1 MSTGQSDPSQ
11 PMKSQI
17 FRTAVGGQARSR
29 RRRWPAGPGL
39 RAHRRSEH
47 PDHRQAAD
55 VERSMEVCPCITSIP
70 MPEPHPSCVPKSLA
84 RPSPPANLPNAT
96 ASAPKPSA
104 NGASAGLNGG
114 AIAVLP
120 PFPCCGVVVLGRDE
134 HIGGTS
140 LLAERHSCPS
150 ASYLC
155 SQPDC
160 WFSRSCRL
168 PTTSPLS
175 PPHVRRRP
183 LVPTVLHCHAE
194 CTAGTIAHL
203 ATCLGRVVQ

>member
-1 MSTGQSDPSQ
+1 MRAGVV
-11 PMKSQI
+11 K
-17 FRTAVGGQARSR
+17 R
-29 RRRWPAGPGL
+29 RGEKGR
-39 RAHRRSEH
+39 
-47 PDHRQAAD
+47 
-55 VERSMEVCPCITSIP
+55 VKIV
-70 MPEPHPSCVPKSLA
+70 
-84 RPSPPANLPNAT
+84 
-96 ASAPKPSA
+96 
-104 NGASAGLNGG
+104 
-114 AIAVLP
+114 VLP

-168 PTTSPLS
+168 LTTSPLS
-175 PPHVRRRP
+175 PPHVRRRR
-183 LVPTVLHCHAE
+183 LVPTVLRCHAE

>member
-1 MSTGQSDPSQ
+1 MPEGSVARRSDPGHQ
-11 PMKSQI
+11 
-17 FRTAVGGQARSR
+17 RTPRTEAAAQARGFALGPSVQPDPYPL
-29 RRRWPAGPGL
+29 PAVRGWGT
-39 RAHRRSEH
+39 RMGR
-47 PDHRQAAD
+47 
-55 VERSMEVCPCITSIP
+55 
-70 MPEPHPSCVPKSLA
+70 
-84 RPSPPANLPNAT
+84 LPLSVDFEAQ
-96 ASAPKPSA
+96 
-104 NGASAGLNGG
+104 
-114 AIAVLP
+114 IQVLP

-150 ASYLC
+150 ASCLC

-183 LVPTVLHCHAE
+183 LVPTVLRCQAE
-194 CTAGTIAHL
+194 CTAGTIARL
-203 ATCLGRVVQ
+203 ATCLGKVVQ